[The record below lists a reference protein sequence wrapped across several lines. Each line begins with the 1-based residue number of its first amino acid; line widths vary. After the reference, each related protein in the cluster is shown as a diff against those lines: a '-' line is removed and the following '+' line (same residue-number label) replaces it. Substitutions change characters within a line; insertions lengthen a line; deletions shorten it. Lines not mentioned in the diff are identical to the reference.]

1 MTSDSLETDQLIRGS
16 HLLIK
21 WRYPLKPPQCPL
33 LRGNELGLG
42 VPVQGGQTC
51 LKRCQQGTDSQTSLQ
66 GQERKAGKAFLPWQ
80 VEFRDPAHQ
89 AFLRG
94 LGTWQQQAM
103 CLPTSSH
110 SNSTWP
116 EVPQLSKHHDLL
128 LFYHI
133 FRIFTGLTQC
143 PRFCSELL
151 SVHSLGGGSVFTKC
165 SLYIFCLFF
174 CVLIAPHSSNP
185 VLVLTPPKRWQSH
198 DLHLERN
205 SLQVKNLSQV

>member
-1 MTSDSLETDQLIRGS
+1 MKFHITTVTINLAKTIEHCYYFTTNSWIKAKMTSDSLETDQLIRGS

-128 LFYHI
+128 LF
-133 FRIFTGLTQC
+133 
-143 PRFCSELL
+143 
-151 SVHSLGGGSVFTKC
+151 
-165 SLYIFCLFF
+165 
-174 CVLIAPHSSNP
+174 
-185 VLVLTPPKRWQSH
+185 
-198 DLHLERN
+198 
-205 SLQVKNLSQV
+205 